1 MKMKKTL
8 SILLAAVMLLS
19 FAACSGNGTS
29 NDTTTAGT
37 TAAPSTAPAL
47 SETLEEIADK
57 IYKNATDFEISIM
70 PATEIDLADADAVNY
85 YLGVASA
92 DSIERAVFSE
102 PMIGSIPYS
111 MCLVKVKDGAD
122 KDALK
127 QEILDGVNYR
137 KWVCVA
143 AEKILVADCGDVIMM
158 VMSSEDNVETIYN
171 AFSAVCA
178 GSASEPMTK
187 AGETEED
194 IELPDEILG

>member
-1 MKMKKTL
+1 MKKTL
-8 SILLAAVMLLS
+8 SILLAAIMLFS
-19 FAACSGNGTS
+19 FAACSGNGGS
-29 NDTTTAGT
+29 NTTADTTAGT
-37 TAAPSTAPAL
+37 TAAPAPAL
-47 SETLEEIADK
+47 SGTLEEIADK
-57 IYKNATDFEISIM
+57 IYENASDFQISIM
-70 PATEIDLADADAVNY
+70 PATEIDLTDADAVNSF
-85 YLGVASA
+85 LGVASA

-122 KDALK
+122 KEALK

-137 KWVCVA
+137 KWICVA

-194 IELPDEILG
+194 IELPEEILG